1 MNLKCNFN
9 GLRYIPPSKVGGG
22 AASNSCI
29 AKTSRSFF
37 KMCKFFDIYE
47 TGREASCPILYLFDD
62 AVSAFF
68 RKCKV
73 RYFENDK
80 GKMLAGYSYKMR
92 KNHLGEKSMYID
104 GLARDLT
111 DNTSKKIMPKVY
123 EDIKKTA
130 VEKEAKEITLFTYA
144 SDKYLRQNY
153 EKLGFKVDEKCN
165 AEKLYLMRVS
175 TEKFINNIYF
185 KVRKY
190 KEALGL
196 DSILKTK
203 KNHI

>member
-1 MNLKCNFN
+1 MNLKCNLN

-22 AASNSCI
+22 ASSNSCI

-37 KMCKFFDIYE
+37 KLCNFFDIYE
-47 TGREASCPILYLFDD
+47 TGRESSYPILFMLDD

-80 GKMLAGYSYKMR
+80 GKMLAGYSYKLR
-92 KNHLGEKSMYID
+92 KNRFGEKSMYID
-104 GLARDLT
+104 GLARDLI

-130 VEKEAKEITLFTYA
+130 IKEEAKEITLFSYA
-144 SDKYLRQNY
+144 SDKYLRHNY
-153 EKLGFKVDEKCN
+153 EKLGFKTDERCIV
-165 AEKLYLMRVS
+165 EKLYLMRVRV
-175 TEKFINNIYF
+175 EDFINNKYYQI
-185 KVRKY
+185 RKY
-190 KEALGL
+190 KEAVGL
-196 DSILKTK
+196 DSILRTK
-203 KNHI
+203 